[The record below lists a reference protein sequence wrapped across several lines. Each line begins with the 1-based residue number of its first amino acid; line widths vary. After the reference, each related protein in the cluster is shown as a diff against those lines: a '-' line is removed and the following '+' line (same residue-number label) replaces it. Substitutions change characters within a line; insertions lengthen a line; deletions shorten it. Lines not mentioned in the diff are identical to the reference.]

1 MQRNRPLRSAQA
13 AAVTVRR
20 THGRRTES
28 LVDGRGETMVF
39 LRVDGQEVCGR
50 GAIRAAP
57 SDRANRCGPPQY
69 GTYSSEVWLG
79 VPKTDSAI
87 IVMKASQQRLR
98 CDSAEALNRPMDRG
112 IDVFA
117 YHYN

>member
-1 MQRNRPLRSAQA
+1 MI
-13 AAVTVRR
+13 
-20 THGRRTES
+20 
-28 LVDGRGETMVF
+28 F

-87 IVMKASQQRLR
+87 IVTKASQQRLR

-117 YHYN
+117 YHYNWRIRDGQHRAKDPTQQRFAPELPDV